1 MSAFDEASAKRGGR
15 NMASHT
21 TFHEPCKIARS
32 GALHETEGRCRFLI
46 VSLNPTYQ
54 VIVGYGGLKDGSVNR
69 TDCWRNGFS
78 GKGFNVARRL
88 ASLGASATLLTHMNP
103 SRIDECRSEAQAL
116 GFEVVCIPDPSP
128 VRTCVTLL
136 RNRSKGRATEPFDA
150 LGSMS
155 TTELVENTPAIEGKD
170 THRRVME
177 SFEKLLGSTDCLIVT
192 GTRSPD
198 YGRTIYADM
207 ARLAKQSGKLVVLD
221 IKGDD
226 LKACLSSA
234 QNEGFMPDVIKPNLE
249 EFVQTFGFGEGFGKG
264 FGVGF
269 EQGLDEDH
277 VDDPVHILETLGCSA
292 VITNGAKGCYVY
304 DQGKGGELM
313 HIDALK
319 VRSRNTTGCGD
330 AFTAALALS
339 LLKGDDLA
347 KACLEGVREGALKAQ
362 ERPF

>member
-1 MSAFDEASAKRGGR
+1 MSALDEASAKRVGR
-15 NMASHT
+15 HMTSHT
-21 TFHEPCKIARS
+21 TCRTAPNETPC
-32 GALHETEGRCRFLI
+32 ETEGRHRVLV

-78 GKGFNVARRL
+78 GKGFNVAGRL

-103 SRIDECRSEAQAL
+103 CRIDECRREAKSL
-116 GFEVVCIPDPSP
+116 GFEAVCVPDPSP

-136 RNRSKGRATEPFDA
+136 RNRAKGRATEPFDA

-177 SFEKLLGSTDCLIVT
+177 SFEKLIGSMDCLIIT
-192 GTRSPD
+192 GTRSPG
-198 YGRTIYADM
+198 YERTIYADM
-207 ARLAKQSGKLVVLD
+207 ARLAKQAGKLVVLD

-234 QNEGFMPDVIKPNLE
+234 RNEGNEGFMPDVIKPNLE
-249 EFVQTFGFGEGFGKG
+249 EFFQTFGFGEGF
-264 FGVGF
+264 
-269 EQGLDEDH
+269 EQGLGEDH

-304 DQGKGGELM
+304 DHGKGGELM
-313 HIDALK
+313 HIDAVK